1 MPTTLF
7 EKIVYAA
14 IIIAILSGWFLPS
27 RYLTARNFGLITI
40 FIGGGPLL
48 VRDSFVPFAVSV
60 FMIVLGSVFLVIWL
74 IQWHLEKRNISN
86 EAASKDSPHG
96 TDDSPA

>member
-1 MPTTLF
+1 MPTTIF

-14 IIIAILSGWFLPS
+14 VVIAVLSGWFLPS

-48 VRDSFVPFAVSV
+48 VSDSFVPFAVSV
-60 FMIVLGSVFLVIWL
+60 FMIVLGSIFLVIWL
-74 IQWHLEKRNISN
+74 FQWQLGKRNIPN
-86 EAASKDSPHG
+86 DAVSKDSSHG
-96 TDDSPA
+96 ADDSPA